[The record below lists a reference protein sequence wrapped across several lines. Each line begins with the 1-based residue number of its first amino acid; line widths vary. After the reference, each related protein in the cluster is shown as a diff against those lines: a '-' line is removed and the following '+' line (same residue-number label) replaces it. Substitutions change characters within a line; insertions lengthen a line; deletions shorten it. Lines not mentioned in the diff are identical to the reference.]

1 MVQEF
6 MRVNPGT
13 NLHFRFPQRVVAQ
26 APDA

>member
-6 MRVNPGT
+6 RRVNPGT
-13 NLHFRFPQRVVAQ
+13 TLHFRFPQRVVAQ